1 MKRHTPLVLFVLL
14 LTAGGCNQTAAQI
27 YVNAHG
33 GITLPQGFYADSR
46 MSDHEWML
54 AQGHQHKAG
63 AGRGW
68 AAGIELSY
76 AMPFHTNLEA
86 VLTGD
91 FMQSGMSR
99 DVQDYYEQTRTL
111 RYSQC
116 SQYEMTLPR
125 YRNIPVMAGVRY
137 CYPLTVLFDLYGE
150 ALAGINHRTISDW
163 TLAFTD
169 GNWTAVD
176 GQEFADYNNVKIC
189 RYNTATTFAYRLGVG
204 ILIKKMVSVGA
215 SFCVLGRAPLSWEQE
230 EITRYSIYGE
240 MRENRNTNRIDY
252 FSLNPTLVTVSVG
265 IRFKAFSGARHVQ
278 DW

>member
-1 MKRHTPLVLFVLL
+1 MKRYSPFVLFALL
-14 LTAGGCNQTAAQI
+14 LTAGGCRQASAQL
-27 YVNAHG
+27 YVNIHG
-33 GITLPQGFYADSR
+33 GMTLPQGYYADSR

-54 AQGHQHKAG
+54 AQGHQMKVG

-86 VLTGD
+86 VVSSE
-91 FMQSGMSR
+91 FMQSGVNR
-99 DVQDYYEQTRTL
+99 DVKDYYEQVYAL

-125 YRNIPVMAGVRY
+125 FRNVPVLAGVRY
-137 CYPLTVLFDLYGE
+137 CYPLTKLFDFYGE
-150 ALAGINHRTISDW
+150 AMAGLNIRMISDW

-189 RYNTATTFAYRLGVG
+189 RYNTATTFAFRLGAGV
-204 ILIKKMVSVGA
+204 LINKMVSVGA
-215 SFCVLGRAPLSWEQE
+215 SFNMLGRAPLSWEQDE
-230 EITRYSIYGE
+230 LTRYSIYTE
-240 MRENRNTNRIDY
+240 VRENHNTNQIDY
-252 FSLNPTLVTVSVG
+252 FSFNPTLVAVTVG
-265 IRFKAFSGARHVQ
+265 FRLKAFSGARHVQ